1 MGKKQEKKTQSNSL
15 QGKRNHGASRDLHK
29 QQQNQQSKIATNQK
43 LLPTANGRAQQG
55 EERKTEEEIQVRKAR
70 FSFKIEVLKTSTSNC
85 PRTEISKLLAEC

>member
-1 MGKKQEKKTQSNSL
+1 MGKKQEKKLKVTHCE
-15 QGKRNHGASRDLHK
+15 GKETTDQAKICKDNNK
-29 QQQNQQSKIATNQK
+29 INKSKIA
-43 LLPTANGRAQQG
+43 TANGRAQQ